1 MRQALILFAPVL
13 ALAACKQEPSFDE
26 RYDATSKQIGEK
38 AERLDDEL
46 ENAPETEAAES
57 RPRS

>member
-1 MRQALILFAPVL
+1 MRRALFLFASVL
-13 ALAACKQEPSFDE
+13 ALAACKLEPSFDE

-38 AERLDDEL
+38 AERLDEEL